1 MPAPNAQQDIQQI
14 PLKVVGGTHFGR
26 YAKISNEQTW
36 NFIVSD
42 EWLVPYAGY
51 KNVLTIAPDVSG
63 RGIYSSYRESMLI
76 AVYGTFIYRINPT
89 GTHQQDGTPNF
100 TFALIGTMYTAEGDV
115 YITEN
120 NNGQIVLTDGTY
132 VYVYNYTPDIP
143 ADDVFRSSNPSSVNP
158 FSFPFSNPGY
168 CSFQNANVLIACM
181 QTTTWVISGESG
193 SPAVIPDATVWPND
207 AAHVGALQT
216 KPDFVQAPVPVPGG
230 ANNMLLLGRNVAEMW
245 QFTGAALFPYQRNST
260 FNSDYGCIN
269 AATVA
274 SLGDVIVWIGVNEQ
288 SGPVLM
294 VYKGN
299 RIEQISTDGIDFEM
313 GNLSNPQDCTGF
325 LYQQDGHLIYQ
336 FTFPLDNISYAYDF
350 ETNLFFNVSDE
361 NLNYHIARQI
371 VYFNNTYYFVS
382 LNGGNLYEFD
392 TKFPFAQYSSDNIQD
407 IPRIRITP
415 PFRLPTQRYFI
426 VKSLGFT
433 LENGQP
439 NLTTEIPL
447 YAVPLINIAAENST
461 LIAAED
467 GTLVSAEVE
476 FIDYSDSIVL
486 ASNVVYLSISR
497 DGGENFGSSLGQP
510 MNPTGVRKSRFIYQ
524 RLGQA
529 NDFTAQLRFVGKSRY
544 VVADGLLEIWQ

>member
-1 MPAPNAQQDIQQI
+1 MVAPNSVQEITEV
-14 PLKVVGGTHFGR
+14 PLKVVGGTKFGR
-26 YAKISNEQTW
+26 YLKISAEQTW

-42 EWLVPYAGY
+42 DWLVPYAGY
-51 KNVLTIAPDVSG
+51 KNVLTLASGTSG

-76 AVYGTFIYRINPT
+76 AVFGTLIYRINPT
-89 GTHQQDGTPNF
+89 GTYQQDGTPNF
-100 TFALIGTMYTAEGDV
+100 SYSLIGTMYTAEGDV

-120 NNGQIVLTDGTY
+120 NGGQIVLTDGAY
-132 VYVYNYTPDIP
+132 VYVYNYNTDVAADI
-143 ADDVFRSSNPSSVNP
+143 FRTSNPASANP
-158 FSFPFSNPGY
+158 FDFPFPNPGY
-168 CSFQNANVLIACM
+168 CSFQNGAVLIACM
-181 QTTTWVISGESG
+181 GTTTWVLS
-193 SPAVIPDATVWPND
+193 AANDATVWSQDP
-207 AAHVGALQT
+207 AFVGSLQT
-216 KPDFVQAPVPVPGG
+216 KPDYVQAPVPVPGG
-230 ANNMLLLGRNVAEMW
+230 ANNMLLLGRNVAELW
-245 QFTGAALFPYQRNST
+245 QYNGAALFPYQRNST

-274 SLGDVIVWIGVNEQ
+274 SLGEIIVWIGVNEQ

-294 VYKGN
+294 VYRGN

-313 GNLSNPQDCTGF
+313 GNLINPQDCTGF

-336 FTFPLDNISYAYDF
+336 FTFPKDNISYAYDF

-361 NLNYHIARQI
+361 DLNYHIARQI

-392 TKFPFAQYSSDNIQD
+392 TKFSVAQYASDDIRE
-407 IPRIRITP
+407 IPRIRICP

-426 VKSLGFT
+426 VKSLGFMI
-433 LENGQP
+433 ENGEP
-439 NLTTEIPL
+439 NKETLIPL
-447 YAVPLINIAAENST
+447 YSTPLINVAAEDGT

-467 GTLVSAEVE
+467 GTIISAEIEQV
-476 FIDYSDSIVL
+476 DYSDSVVL

-497 DGGENFGSSLGQP
+497 DGGENYGSSYGKP
-510 MNPTGVRKSRFIYQ
+510 MNPVGIRKSRFIFQ

-544 VVADGLLEIWQ
+544 VVANGLLEVWQ

>member
-1 MPAPNAQQDIQQI
+1 MPAPNAQQEIQQI
-14 PLKVVGGTHFGR
+14 PLAIVGGTKFGR
-26 YAKISNEQTW
+26 YPKISVEQSW

-42 EWLVPYAGY
+42 NWLVPYAGY
-51 KNVLTIAPDVSG
+51 KNVLSIASGTSG

-76 AVYGTFIYRINPT
+76 AVYGSFVYRINPT
-89 GTHQQDGTPNF
+89 GTYQQDGTPNF
-100 TFALIGTMYTAEGDV
+100 TFGLIGQLYTSSGDV
-115 YITEN
+115 YIAEN
-120 NNGQIVLTDGTY
+120 NGGQITITDGSY
-132 VYVYNYTPDIP
+132 VYVYNYVTQT
-143 ADDVFRSSNPSSVNP
+143 ADLIFTSSNPISPNF
-158 FSFPFSNPGY
+158 FSFPFENPGY
-168 CSFQNANVLIACM
+168 VSFQNGAMIIACDNS
-181 QTTTWVISGESG
+181 TNWVLS
-193 SPAVIPDATVWPND
+193 AANQATVWTN
-207 AAHVGALQT
+207 AAAFVGSLET
-216 KPDFVQAPVPVPGG
+216 KPDYVQAAVPVPGG
-230 ANNMLLLGRNVAEMW
+230 GNNLLVLGRNVAELW

-288 SGPVLM
+288 TGPILM

-299 RIEQISTDGIDFEM
+299 QIQQISTDGIDFEM

-361 NLNYHIARQI
+361 DLNYHIARQV

-392 TKFPFAQYSSDNIQD
+392 TKFSSAQYASDDIRD

-433 LENGQP
+433 IENGEP
-439 NLTTEIPL
+439 NPTVDIPL
-447 YAVPLINIAAENST
+447 YAVPLINIAAEDGT
-461 LIAAED
+461 LIAAEN
-467 GTLVSAEVE
+467 GNLVSAEVE
-476 FIDYSDSIVL
+476 FIDNSDSIVL
-486 ASNVVYLSISR
+486 ATNVVYLSISR
-497 DGGENFGSSLGQP
+497 DGGENFGSSLARP
-510 MNPTGVRKSRFIYQ
+510 MNQTGVRKSRFIYQ

-529 NDFTAQLRFVGKSRY
+529 NDFTAQLRFVGKSRF
-544 VVADGLLEIWQ
+544 VVTDGQLEVYQ